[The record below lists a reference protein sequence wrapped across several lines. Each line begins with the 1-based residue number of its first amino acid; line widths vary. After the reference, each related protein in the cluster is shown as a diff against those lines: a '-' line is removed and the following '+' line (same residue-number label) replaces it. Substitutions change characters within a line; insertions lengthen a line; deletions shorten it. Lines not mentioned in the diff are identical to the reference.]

1 MQVSLSSPFGL
12 VLFLGFAELAVMFF
26 FFALLL
32 EPCNFV
38 ALVMKFG
45 QKPLME
51 KLAIEA
57 QDFSD
62 GTKL

>member
-1 MQVSLSSPFGL
+1 
-12 VLFLGFAELAVMFF
+12 
-26 FFALLL
+26 LL